1 MKVLVISRSPWDDSN
16 SFGNT
21 FSNLFGGMKGVEIF
35 SICCQDGVNNNGIVS
50 KTYQMTDRSVL
61 NSLMGKHAG
70 SVMASATVQ
79 RLRNKQKKS
88 NKFPKKLLY
97 CFLYCKRLDMEL
109 WTLVG

>member
-79 RLRNKQKKS
+79 DYVISKKKMTLSYYRLK
-88 NKFPKKLLY
+88 
-97 CFLYCKRLDMEL
+97 
-109 WTLVG
+109 